1 MAYPRAIRNPQL
13 TQNAMNDAALHAEIA
28 AAQEARRPCALATV
42 VSTKGSVPR
51 AAGAKMLV
59 YGDGGLSGTV
69 GGGKFEALVIEE
81 ARDAI
86 AAGTPR
92 LKTYLLREGEPQ
104 SFGAICGGE
113 ASVFVE
119 PLTAGEALW
128 IIGGGHCSQALARL
142 ARECGMYV
150 GVVEDRAD
158 QAAPERFPGINRL
171 VTDEAAP
178 AFIAGR
184 EWTAGDALVIVNRH
198 AGLDKLALDAALRR
212 PVPGYVGMMGS
223 RRKVARVL
231 DELAAE
237 GHGREA
243 LARVHAPIGL
253 DIGAESP
260 AEIAVS
266 IVAEILRFS
275 RRRDGGGG
283 SLRAGGG
290 DGG

>member
-1 MAYPRAIRNPQL
+1 
-13 TQNAMNDAALHAEIA
+13 MNEAALHTEIA

-42 VSTKGSVPR
+42 VSTRGSVPR

-59 YGDGGLSGTV
+59 YADGAIAGTV

-81 ARDAI
+81 AREAI
-86 AAGTPR
+86 AEGTPR
-92 LKTYLLREGEPQ
+92 LKNYLLREGEPQ

-113 ASVFVE
+113 ANVFIE
-119 PLTAGEALW
+119 PLTAGEAVW
-128 IIGGGHCSQALARL
+128 IIGGGHCSQAIAAL
-142 ARECGMYV
+142 ARECGFYV
-150 GVVEDRAD
+150 GVVEDRSD
-158 QAAPERFPGINRL
+158 QVVPERFPKVNRL
-171 VTDEAAP
+171 VADQAAP

-184 EWTAGDALVIVNRH
+184 EWTKNEALVIVNRQ

-223 RRKVARVL
+223 RRKVGRVF
-231 DELAAE
+231 DELVAE
-237 GHGREA
+237 GHPREA
-243 LARVHAPIGL
+243 LGRVHAPIGL

-275 RRRDGGGG
+275 RRREGGG
-283 SLRAGGG
+283 SLRGN
-290 DGG
+290 